1 MADRLDPPYTDGP
14 SFKQFFKLTQQE
26 RRKDFKHAENETRW
40 DVWAQNGE
48 VRRGDVQSQNRLTLI
63 SIHYLARWVHC
74 KVVGLGSISSNE
86 NHRPEVNL
94 IKLLQVYF
102 TSVAIVSGS
111 ENDSYTCKSFI
122 KFAPGLAALSLIE
135 LLELCDVKEPTML
148 FENRTWHWGGW
159 VI

>member
-1 MADRLDPPYTDGP
+1 MADRLDPAYTDGP

-26 RRKDFKHAENETRW
+26 RRKDFKRAENETQW

-86 NHRPEVNL
+86 NHRPVVNL

-102 TSVAIVSGS
+102 TSVAIVLGS
-111 ENDSYTCKSFI
+111 ENDSYTCKVH
-122 KFAPGLAALSLIE
+122 L
-135 LLELCDVKEPTML
+135 
-148 FENRTWHWGGW
+148 
-159 VI
+159 